1 MLRFL
6 GAGDEG
12 RQLRSPADHANRLSQ
27 DALEDWCHER
37 SPKTPDRRPTRNA
50 GALTTRQ
57 RVGDDESSWRCS
69 WLDVT

>member
-37 SPKTPDRRPTRNA
+37 SSPDTENPGQEADEKRWRADHTPA
-50 GALTTRQ
+50 G
-57 RVGDDESSWRCS
+57 WR
-69 WLDVT
+69 